1 MLAGVMSYIICVS
14 ITRGLPSQAFEY
26 IHYNGGI
33 ESEKDYP
40 YTAKNG
46 KCHFSS
52 SKVVATVASVVN
64 ITKVQTSSLK
74 CNVKMQFT
82 VK

>member
-64 ITKVQTSSLK
+64 ITKVQTSFSYWQL
-74 CNVKMQFT
+74 T
-82 VK
+82 